1 MGIAANGEP
10 GFVLGVVGGS
20 GGAGSSTFAA
30 VLARC
35 APSAMLIDL
44 DLVGG
49 GLDVLLGIEATP
61 GARWSGVRLDGG
73 RLDPE
78 ILERGLP
85 RWCGVPV
92 LAVDSGVLPPI
103 GAVLA
108 AARERG
114 PVVLDLARQP
124 DPVRDDAVAACD
136 LVVVV
141 ARAEVRPLSA
151 ARAVLAG
158 LDTSAGVV
166 LRAGEIPRDDAVAM
180 LGATLLGA
188 VPNVGRFDLAQGR
201 VPRSLRVVARGLL
214 DGICA

>member
-1 MGIAANGEP
+1 MAGQRLPRPVGIAANGEP

-30 VLARC
+30 VLART

-61 GARWSGVRLDGG
+61 GARWSGVQLDGG

-78 ILERGLP
+78 LLERGLP

-114 PVVLDLARQP
+114 TVVLDLPRQP
-124 DPVRDDAVAACD
+124 DPVREN
-136 LVVVV
+136 
-141 ARAEVRPLSA
+141 RSRPATWWSSWL
-151 ARAVLAG
+151 
-158 LDTSAGVV
+158 V
-166 LRAGEIPRDDAVAM
+166 LRCGRCR
-180 LGATLLGA
+180 LR
-188 VPNVGRFDLAQGR
+188 GRFWPGWMR
-201 VPRSLRVVARGLL
+201 RPG
-214 DGICA
+214 